1 MSSQSTYELVG
12 LAISAFSSATL
23 LPGGSEAVLAG
34 ILALGQSPAWA
45 ALLVASVANTGGSC
59 VNWAIGRYLAQFRH
73 HPRFPVSA
81 ERLERTSMRF
91 RERGAWVLLLCWVPV
106 IGDPMT
112 VVAGILRTP
121 FLLFLVLVAVA
132 KTGRYLMIAGV
143 VGLF

>member
-81 ERLERTSMRF
+81 ERLERTSMRL